1 MPLNTGIRV
10 GVYVDVANIG
20 LNGGYRMQFDV
31 LRNFAC
37 RDGGIALRLNAYVVY
52 DEVKGQDDVD
62 YRKRMRLYHAAIR
75 DMGFKVIEKRV
86 RWYTDES
93 GSRYGKA
100 NTDLDMAV
108 DVLLQSENLDRLLL
122 ATGDGDFVRV
132 VKALQNKGCRVE
144 VLGFRNVSNELRREA
159 DQFMSGYLVPNLLPL
174 TNASGPV
181 WGELGGRVRGYC
193 YHYDDD
199 KGFGFIRFLKV
210 VSDKLHV
217 TDGRVPDSPYGT
229 AFFHV
234 SNLPDD
240 IDPRRLP
247 TRDLIFEFTVQRFD
261 DDLRKDPVAVDIET
275 IA

>member
-1 MPLNTGIRV
+1 MPGNSAIRV

-31 LRNFAC
+31 LREFAT
-37 RDGGIALRLNAYVVY
+37 RDGGVALRLNAYVVY
-52 DEVKGQDDVD
+52 DDVKGQEDPD
-62 YRKRMRLYHAAIR
+62 YRKRLRLYHAAIR

-86 RWYTDES
+86 RWYTDEN

-144 VLGFRNVSNELRREA
+144 VLGFRNVSQELKREA
-159 DQFMSGYLVPNLLPL
+159 DQFTSGYLVPNLLPVPGG
-174 TNASGPV
+174 GPA

-199 KGFGFIRFLKV
+199 KGFGFMRYLKL

-217 TDGRVPDSPYGT
+217 TDGRLPDSPYAT

-234 SNLPDD
+234 SNLPGEVDA
-240 IDPRRLP
+240 RRLP
-247 TRDLIFEFTVQRFD
+247 ARDLIFEFTVQRLD
-261 DDLRKDPVAVDIET
+261 DDPRKDPVAVDIE
-275 IA
+275 AVAY